1 CLVEFIFLVAIS
13 KRVEAQMEADL
24 LKIYDDIFKIASD
37 DKLQAELRSLKSQAE
52 FIAFTKEKGVF

>member
-1 CLVEFIFLVAIS
+1 MAIP

-24 LKIYDDIFKIASD
+24 LEIYDDIFKIASD
-37 DKLQAELRSLKSQAE
+37 DRLQAELRSLKSQAE